1 MNCLQEE
8 GKEMENK
15 YGCYACGKEVPTFKE
30 TLLIIAKF
38 LQNPKTP
45 KKIINQAHTDLS
57 KIGDLLDKLEKERNN
72 EKQHSKMV

>member
-1 MNCLQEE
+1 MSWLQEA

-15 YGCYACGKEVPTFKE
+15 YGCYACGKDVPTFNE

-57 KIGDLLDKLEKERNN
+57 KIFDLLDKLEKER
-72 EKQHSKMV
+72 KH